1 MQTSLHILSL
11 VEELKQNI
19 IGTKIISTEFYKK
32 QRTAYIFFKTQ
43 KKKQTLGFVY
53 HPHGT
58 GTFLVPASKIKIE
71 TREKPWPFFDIKDA
85 FIEKVEQIEF
95 DRIIIISYIKDN
107 KKGQIILE
115 AMGVNGN
122 IWNLNESGHI
132 IATLRKRNYNE
143 KESYS
148 PPRKFDGLNPFEI
161 TEKELTALCEEYP
174 DKSLWQLLEKK
185 ILGFNKT
192 LAREIIHRSSEKDIN
207 GVATTIREISERF
220 INSEKGYL
228 CQIANRIEAYP
239 FKLSSIDQQP
249 EKYKTLSLAVMHLSD
264 LKQSRTEEADEE
276 KTILQAVKKE
286 IKKIARRV
294 DNIEKDLEEAVDFEK
309 FQRLGEL
316 LKINYDKLSK
326 GMTEIRLEDI
336 LSPDLSQIRIT
347 LDSKLSPVDNI
358 ERYFKKYRKGREGL
372 DILKRRLEISR
383 QEKLNL
389 ENIYSELENN
399 FENAINY
406 YKSDVAGLLPK
417 TASTSEITV
426 RLPYRKYILSTG
438 LTIFVG
444 KDGAD
449 NDRTTF
455 EFTKPYELWFHT
467 AQCAGSHVVI
477 KYPNKSFKPSK
488 SEIAET
494 AAIAAWFSKARHD
507 TLIPVNYTQRKY
519 IRKPRKAKPGLV
531 TVDRV
536 KSVMVAP
543 KKPEAEK

>member
-32 QRTAYIFFKTQ
+32 QRTAYIFFKTE
-43 KKKQTLGFVY
+43 KKKQALGFVY

-71 TREKPWPFFDIKDA
+71 TREKPWPFFDIDDA
-85 FIEKVEQIEF
+85 IIENVEQIGF
-95 DRIIIISYIKDN
+95 DRIIKISYIKDN

-132 IATLRKRNYNE
+132 TATLRKRTFGDN
-143 KESYS
+143 ESYS
-148 PPRKFDGLNPFEI
+148 PPPKFDGLNPFEI
-161 TEKELTALCEEYP
+161 TEENLQILSEQYP
-174 DKSLWQLLEKK
+174 DKSIWQILEKK
-185 ILGFNKT
+185 LLGFNKT
-192 LAREIIHRSSEKDIN
+192 LACEIIHRSSEGGIAASIK
-207 GVATTIREISERF
+207 EISDRF

-228 CQIANRIEAYP
+228 YQIANKIEVYP

-264 LKQSRTEEADEE
+264 LKQSRTEEADEK
-276 KTILQAVKKE
+276 KTILQAIKKE
-286 IKKIARRV
+286 IKKLTRRV
-294 DNIEKDLEEAVDFEK
+294 EKIEKDLEEAVDFEK
-309 FQRLGEL
+309 FQKLGEL

-326 GMTEIRLEDI
+326 GMNEIILEDI
-336 LSPDLSQIRIT
+336 LSPDLNQIRIT
-347 LDSKLSPVDNI
+347 LDSKLSPVNNI

-372 DILKRRLEISR
+372 DILKRRLEISK

-399 FENAINY
+399 FENATNY
-406 YKSDVAGLLPK
+406 YKFDVAGLLPK
-417 TASTSEITV
+417 TASTSEIIV

-455 EFTKPYELWFHT
+455 EFAKPYELWFHT

-477 KYPNKSFKPSK
+477 KYPNKSFEPSK

-494 AAIAAWFSKARHD
+494 AAIAAWFSKARKD
-507 TLIPVNYTQRKY
+507 TAVPVNYTQRKY
-519 IRKPRKAKPGLV
+519 VRKPRKAKPGLV

-536 KSVMVAP
+536 KSVMVEP
-543 KKPEAEK
+543 KKPE